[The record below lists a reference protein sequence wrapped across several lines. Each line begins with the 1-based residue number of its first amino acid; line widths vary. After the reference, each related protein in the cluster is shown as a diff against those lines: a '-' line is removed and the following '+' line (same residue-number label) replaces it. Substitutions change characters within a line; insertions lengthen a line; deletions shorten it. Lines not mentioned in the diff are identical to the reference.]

1 MREQI
6 LRELQA
12 EYEQRRASDLQEET
26 RRRSE
31 AVNACPGLQQLLDSR
46 QTLIYGSLRGIL
58 EGKEQQTDTA
68 GEMARLNT
76 QVRLLLKSGGYPE
89 DWLEPVYQC
98 PLCRD
103 TGYVG
108 EPVREMCGCMRREY
122 FARLYRAIGLHT
134 SDEESFEKFSLD
146 VFDASEPVSGGMT
159 QRAAA
164 AVARRICEEYA
175 DSYPDSSTEDL
186 VLMGKSGLGKTYLMH
201 CMARRLL
208 ERGRSV
214 LMVSAYRFLEAA
226 RKAVFSSDS
235 AELNSLIDADVLML
249 DDLGSEALVRNVTI
263 ETLFTL
269 VNERQ
274 RAGRGMVISTNLSES
289 EFRERYTERIASRLF
304 DGQKCRLVPFYGAD
318 LRRRRTQ

>member
-1 MREQI
+1 MEIRT
-6 LRELQA
+6 LR
-12 EYEQRRASDLQEET
+12 
-26 RRRSE
+26 
-31 AVNACPGLQQLLDSR
+31 
-46 QTLIYGSLRGIL
+46 
-58 EGKEQQTDTA
+58 
-68 GEMARLNT
+68 
-76 QVRLLLKSGGYPE
+76 
-89 DWLEPVYQC
+89 
-98 PLCRD
+98 
-103 TGYVG
+103 
-108 EPVREMCGCMRREY
+108 Y
-122 FARLYRAIGLHT
+122 FL
-134 SDEESFEKFSLD
+134 
-146 VFDASEPVSGGMT
+146 
-159 QRAAA
+159 
-164 AVARRICEEYA
+164 AVAREENMTRAAELLHVTQPTLSRALKSLEDELGKKLFIRHSFRIELTEEGVLLRDRA
-175 DSYPDSSTEDL
+175 EDL

-226 RKAVFSSDS
+226 RKAVFSRDS